1 MAEMFPV
8 TDHYLHPDAEIV
20 HSPVFESA
28 VVKVSRGTEADLTP
42 QESQA
47 LEPFQLEAAATEPAA
62 SSRGSR
68 ARTRAR
74 SAEDFA
80 TALLQ
85 SRPAPEQAVLA
96 MQAGHD
102 ATPCISATDELRDV
116 VFLRANL
123 SMVQLKD
130 NTIDNT
136 FLYCNVRALLA
147 TQTSNRNRSNRLVT
161 VVSSKICLWERLLEQ
176 LLHVLKS
183 QHE

>member
-8 TDHYLHPDAEIV
+8 TGHYLRPDAEIA

-47 LEPFQLEAAATEPAA
+47 LEPFQLEAAAADPAA

-68 ARTRAR
+68 AWTRAR

-80 TALLQ
+80 TVLLQ
-85 SRPAPEQAVLA
+85 SRPAPDQVAPRYEPIVAAIPPTSNLCERLFSQCKLV
-96 MQAGHD
+96 M
-102 ATPCISATDELRDV
+102 TPHRASLLPMNFEMI
-116 VFLRANL
+116 VFLQTNL

-130 NTIDNT
+130 NTIIH
-136 FLYCNVRALLA
+136 FFIVMSEHWLSL
-147 TQTSNRNRSNRLVT
+147 RSSLSRL
-161 VVSSKICLWERLLEQ
+161 
-176 LLHVLKS
+176 
-183 QHE
+183 

>member
-1 MAEMFPV
+1 MAEMLG
-8 TDHYLHPDAEIV
+8 HYLRPDAEIV

-47 LEPFQLEAAATEPAA
+47 LGPFQLEAAATEPAA

-85 SRPAPEQAVLA
+85 SRPAPEQVAPLYEPIVAAISPTSNLCERLFSQCKLV
-96 MQAGHD
+96 M
-102 ATPCISATDELRDV
+102 TPHRAALLPMNFEMI
-116 VFLRANL
+116 VFLRANRKFWDENTL
-123 SMVQLKD
+123 MRLDVDDTDD
-130 NTIDNT
+130 N
-136 FLYCNVRALLA
+136 
-147 TQTSNRNRSNRLVT
+147 
-161 VVSSKICLWERLLEQ
+161 
-176 LLHVLKS
+176 
-183 QHE
+183 